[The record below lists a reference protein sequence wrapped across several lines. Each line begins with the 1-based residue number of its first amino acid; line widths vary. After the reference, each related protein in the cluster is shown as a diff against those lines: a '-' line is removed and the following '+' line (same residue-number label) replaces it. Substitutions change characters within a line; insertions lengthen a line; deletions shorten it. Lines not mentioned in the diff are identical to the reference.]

1 MKFYSK
7 IIATLRN
14 VPKSDE
20 KIQVIAYTYEDA
32 LYMFVARSAG
42 NALQQQDII
51 TTGASW
57 LIEI

>member
-1 MKFYSK
+1 M
-7 IIATLRN
+7 IATLRN
-14 VPKSDE
+14 VPKFDE
-20 KIQVIAYTYEDA
+20 KIQIMASTYEDA
-32 LYMFVARSAG
+32 LYMFVLRSAG